1 MKKKDVTLSD
11 AEWRLMQT
19 LWRGG
24 EMTIREIMD
33 EVEEETG
40 WSVHSVISFLKRME
54 GKGAVAIREGRPIRY
69 AAALDHDEAVYQ
81 ETREVLGRVY
91 GGDRL
96 LMIKCAV
103 EAQMLTE
110 EEQEELIAMLRGGRK

>member
-1 MKKKDVTLSD
+1 MKKKDIALSD

-24 EMTIREIMD
+24 DMTIREIMD

-54 GKGAVAIREGRPIRY
+54 SKGAVAIREGRPIRY
-69 AAALDHDEAVYQ
+69 AAALDRNEAVHQ

-103 EAQMLTE
+103 EAQSLTE

>member
-1 MKKKDVTLSD
+1 MKKKDIALSD

-24 EMTIREIMD
+24 DMTIREIMD

-54 GKGAVAIREGRPIRY
+54 GKGAVTIREGRPIRY
-69 AAALDHDEAVYQ
+69 AAALDREEAVHQ

-103 EAQMLTE
+103 EAQSLSE
-110 EEQEELIAMLRGGRK
+110 EEQ

>member
-11 AEWRLMQT
+11 AEWRLMQA

-54 GKGAVAIREGRPIRY
+54 GKGAVTIREGRPIHY
-69 AAALDHDEAVYQ
+69 AAALDHDEAVHQ

-103 EAQMLTE
+103 EAETLTE